1 MIPFPDYIKLD
12 ILVIEFMYSES
23 NYKEK
28 YNFNGVQN
36 ELEGKVRNTDFM
48 GTALRHQLWGHIQT
62 YRMCRSLQLLI
73 WIRSAFKQIYLL
85 SNLLHLY
92 SQGVNSFFLVHFRGV
107 VLFYML
113 VGELP
118 FQSPYYDHKRR
129 ERLLRFALRGLSP
142 NHTAAVASF
151 TPGSIAFAPSFWV

>member
-48 GTALRHQLWGHIQT
+48 GTALRHQL
-62 YRMCRSLQLLI
+62 
-73 WIRSAFKQIYLL
+73 
-85 SNLLHLY
+85 
-92 SQGVNSFFLVHFRGV
+92 
-107 VLFYML
+107 
-113 VGELP
+113 
-118 FQSPYYDHKRR
+118 
-129 ERLLRFALRGLSP
+129 
-142 NHTAAVASF
+142 
-151 TPGSIAFAPSFWV
+151 